1 MKKVFLFAMCAAVL
15 TACNNGA
22 EKKEQAFAEERDSLM
37 QVINDKDAELDEIMG
52 TIGEIQEGFRRI
64 NEAEGRITV
73 NDGDVESESSKET
86 IRENMQYIQDAM
98 AQNREKI
105 KQLQE
110 KLRASTV
117 GSEKLKKMVDDLSAQ
132 LDAQKIKVQE
142 LEARLAEKDILIAQ
156 QGEAITTLNENV
168 NALSEENKAKSQT
181 VAEQDKQ
188 IHTAWYVFGTK
199 SELKE
204 QKILQKGDV
213 LQSGDFNKDYLTKV
227 DIRYDKEIKLY
238 SKSAKLLT
246 NHPAGSYKLEKDN
259 KGQYVLQITNPDAFW
274 SVSKYLVVQVR

>member
-142 LEARLAEKDILIAQ
+142 LEARLAEKDILIAK
-156 QGEAITTLNENV
+156 QGEAITTLTENV

-213 LQSGDFNKDYLTKV
+213 LQSGDFNKDYFTKV

-246 NHPAGSYKLEKDN
+246 NHPAGSYRLEKDN

>member
-98 AQNREKI
+98 VQNREKI

-213 LQSGDFNKDYLTKV
+213 LQSGDFNKDYFTKV

>member
-98 AQNREKI
+98 VQNREKI

-110 KLRASTV
+110 KLRTSTV

-213 LQSGDFNKDYLTKV
+213 LQSGDFNKDYFTKV